1 MVFPVSISLRLAVV
15 ATIFLG
21 IVPGNTS
28 QLEPY
33 TETIPGTL
41 ITFDLVPIPGGS
53 LSVANPENLDIER
66 ILKVDD
72 IWIGKTEV
80 TWEEYDVWQLGLD
93 HEPAK
98 RRQINTESRPSRP
111 YGAPDWGFGHSGF
124 ATISVTVHAAEE
136 YARWLSEKTG
146 KNYRLPTTD
155 EWQYA
160 CYLGIGSAPVRERT
174 TMPNLNIEDRDAI
187 AWHLGNSDRAT
198 HAVASKKPSALGV
211 YDMLGNAGEWGRD
224 KDGATALL
232 GGSYQNEATNIHCGA
247 RAEQTRAWNSTDPQI
262 PKSTWW
268 LSDAPFAGFRIIRDP
283 EGEESVR

>member
-1 MVFPVSISLRLAVV
+1 MFFPINISPRLVV
-15 ATIFLG
+15 VTTIFLG
-21 IVPGNTS
+21 TLPGNAL

-33 TETIPGTL
+33 TEAISGTL
-41 ITFDLVPIPGGS
+41 ITFDMVPIPGGS
-53 LSVANPENLDIER
+53 LSVADPANSDIKR
-66 ILKVDD
+66 ILKIDD

-80 TWEEYDVWQLGLD
+80 TWQEYDVWQLGLD

-124 ATISVTVHAAEE
+124 ATLSVTVHAAEE

-160 CYLGIGSAPVRERT
+160 CYLGIGVATLRVRT
-174 TMPNLNIEDRDAI
+174 TMPNLNVEDRDSI
-187 AWHLGNSDRAT
+187 AWHFGNSGRAT
-198 HAVASKKPSALGV
+198 HPVASKKPNTLGV

-224 KDGATALL
+224 KDGSTGLH
-232 GGSYQNEATNIHCGA
+232 GGSYQDKATNIHCGT
-247 RAEQTRAWNSTDPQI
+247 RSEQTRAWNSTDPQI

-268 LSDAPFAGFRIIRDP
+268 LSDAPFAGFRIVRDP
-283 EGEESVR
+283 WGEESVR